1 MMILHLAAISV
12 DLAAGCHA
20 ALLLEQAG
28 WHLSNKLAV
37 PHNIPI
43 ELLPPLTLQEN
54 VWQFRVPECR
64 ARARGPEP
72 SASQKNQVRE
82 PATIVVLPGERPML
96 LT

>member
-64 ARARGPEP
+64 APGAR
-72 SASQKNQVRE
+72 S
-82 PATIVVLPGERPML
+82 
-96 LT
+96 